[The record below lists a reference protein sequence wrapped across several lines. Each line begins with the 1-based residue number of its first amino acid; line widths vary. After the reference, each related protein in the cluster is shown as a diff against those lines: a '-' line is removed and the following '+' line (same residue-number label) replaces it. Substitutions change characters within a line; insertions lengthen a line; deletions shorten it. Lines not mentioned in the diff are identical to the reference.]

1 MKPIDEA
8 PPGLTFEIGGVECT
22 AVISNADD
30 SGGLLVSIQS
40 PDGVI
45 TPVTRPYEVF
55 HSTAHGRGIECGAF
69 VCGGTKTGQAVLKF
83 VHQFLADGYR
93 TVCLRYRMDMRAPV
107 PQKRR

>member
-8 PPGLTFEIGGVECT
+8 PSGLTFEIGGVEYT

-55 HSTAHGRGIECGAF
+55 HSTAEALNAARLFAAEQ
-69 VCGGTKTGQAVLKF
+69 K
-83 VHQFLADGYR
+83 
-93 TVCLRYRMDMRAPV
+93 PV
-107 PQKRR
+107 RQS